1 MSRVKSFPNKQN
13 TQKSGSGSVA
23 IGNERDINMSRM
35 NRRHFI
41 TASALG
47 FAGLAATSVR
57 PVWAQSNPLD
67 EVLDQNQVEWGDR
80 FDTPGQ
86 TVAAVRT
93 AEPTLS
99 ASTAS
104 NIEQAMQFYYSI
116 AQRGGWPLV
125 PDNNIIRIGSRSP
138 TVTILRQRLT
148 MSGDLQQSVGV
159 SDVFDSYVD
168 AAVRRFQS
176 RHGISP
182 DGLVGKETFAAMNVP
197 VEVRLRQLETNLVR
211 VRSMSG
217 FLGDRYVMV
226 NIPAAE
232 IETVE
237 KGYVHSRHTAVVGK
251 IDRQSPVLASKI
263 HEINFNPYWHVPESI
278 IRKDLIPK
286 MQKDPDYLKDNKIK
300 IRDLRNNIELEA
312 NQIDWTTDEA
322 VNYQFRQEP
331 GAKNSM
337 GSIKINFHNKHAV
350 YLHDTPSK
358 TLFGSSYRFH
368 SSGCVR
374 VQNVREFVTWVLGQ
388 TAGWDRLSIDDV
400 IRSGERLDVRI
411 RKRVPIYMTYI
422 TAWATSGGM
431 IHFRDDIYNRDGLSA
446 MAPSA
451 QTGTF

>member
-1 MSRVKSFPNKQN
+1 MTKKLSRNNNLQPFMS
-13 TQKSGSGSVA
+13 
-23 IGNERDINMSRM
+23 
-35 NRRHFI
+35 RRHFLGAATTLAAGVASM
-41 TASALG
+41 TAS
-47 FAGLAATSVR
+47 
-57 PVWAQSNPLD
+57 PVWAQGATPLD
-67 EVLDQNQVEWGDR
+67 EVLNQGQPEWGDR

-99 ASTAS
+99 ASTAA
-104 NIEQAMQFYYSI
+104 NIEQAMQSYYGVV
-116 AQRGGWPLV
+116 QRGGWPIV
-125 PDNNIIRIGSRSP
+125 PDDKTLRIGNRSQ
-138 TVTILRQRLT
+138 TVAILRQRLM

-168 AAVRRFQS
+168 AAIRRFQS

-182 DGLVGKETFAAMNVP
+182 DGLAGKETFAALNVP
-197 VEVRLRQLETNLVR
+197 AEVRLRQLETNLVR

-217 FLGDRYVMV
+217 YLGDRYVMV

-232 IETVE
+232 IETVD
-237 KGYVHSRHTAVVGK
+237 KGIVHSRHTAVVGK
-251 IDRQSPVLASKI
+251 IERQSPVLASKI
-263 HEINFNPYWHVPESI
+263 HEINFNPYWHVPASI

-286 MQKDPDYLKDNKIK
+286 MQKDPEYLADNKIK
-300 IRDLRNNIELEA
+300 IRDLKNNIELDA
-312 NQIDWTTDEA
+312 TQIDWNSDEA
-322 VNYQFRQEP
+322 LNYQFRQEP

-374 VQNVREFVTWVLGQ
+374 VQNVREFVTWVLQG
-388 TAGWDRLSIDDV
+388 TTGWDRLAIDNV
-400 IRSGERLDVRI
+400 IRSGERTDVALRN
-411 RKRVPIYMTYI
+411 RVPIYMTYI

-431 IHFRDDIYNRDGLSA
+431 IHFRDDIYNRDGLST
-446 MAPSA
+446 MVPQNSL
-451 QTGTF
+451 

>member
-1 MSRVKSFPNKQN
+1 MSKKLLQSRN
-13 TQKSGSGSVA
+13 TQISP
-23 IGNERDINMSRM
+23 SR
-35 NRRHFI
+35 RRFL
-41 TASALG
+41 TTGTSLL
-47 FAGLAATSVR
+47 AGLACTTAM
-57 PVWAQSNPLD
+57 PAWAQSANPLD
-67 EVLDQNQVEWGDR
+67 EVLDQGQPDWGDR

-86 TVAAVRT
+86 TIAAVRT

-99 ASTAS
+99 PATAA
-104 NIEQAMQFYYSI
+104 NIEQAMQFYFGVV
-116 AQRGGWPLV
+116 QRGGWPIV
-125 PDNNIIRIGSRSP
+125 PDVKTLKIGDRSP
-138 TVTILRQRLT
+138 TVSILRRRLE
-148 MSGDLQQSVGV
+148 MSGDLQQQVGV
-159 SDVFDSYVD
+159 TDVFDSYVD

-182 DGLVGKETFAAMNVP
+182 DGLAGKETFAALNVP
-197 VEVRLRQLETNLVR
+197 AQVRLRQLETNLVR
-211 VRSMSG
+211 VRSLSG
-217 FLGDRYVMV
+217 YLGDRYVMV

-237 KGYVHSRHTAVVGK
+237 KGLVHSRHTAVVGK

-263 HEINFNPYWHVPESI
+263 HEINFNPYWHVPASI

-286 MQKDPDYLKDNKIK
+286 MQKDPSYLADNKIR
-300 IRDLRNNIELEA
+300 IRDLRNKVELDA
-312 NQIDWTTDEA
+312 SQIDWTTDEA
-322 VNYQFRQEP
+322 LNYQFRQEP

-374 VQNVREFVTWVLGQ
+374 VQNVREFVTWVLGD
-388 TAGWDRLSIDDV
+388 TPGWDRLSIDDV
-400 IRSGERLDVRI
+400 IRSGERTDVSV

-431 IHFRDDIYNRDGLSA
+431 IHFRDDIYNRDGLST
-446 MAPSA
+446 MAPDTTLDASS
-451 QTGTF
+451 QT

>member
-1 MSRVKSFPNKQN
+1 MQEKKSRNITSPANPAAPTSLKNGP
-13 TQKSGSGSVA
+13 A
-23 IGNERDINMSRM
+23 LSR
-35 NRRHFI
+35 RRLL
-41 TASALG
+41 SMGGGLV
-47 FAGLAATSVR
+47 AGLSMARVA
-57 PVWAQSNPLD
+57 PAFAQQVNPLD
-67 EVLDQNQVEWGDR
+67 EVLQQKPVEWGDR

-99 ASTAS
+99 PATAT
-104 NIEQAMQFYYSI
+104 NIEQAMQFYYSLV
-116 AQRGGWPLV
+116 QRGGWPIV
-125 PDNNIIRIGSRSP
+125 PDDKILRIGARSN
-138 TVTILRQRLT
+138 TVVILRQRLT
-148 MSGDLQQSVGV
+148 MSGDLQQSLGV

-182 DGLVGKETFAAMNVP
+182 DGLVGKETFAALNVP
-197 VEVRLRQLETNLVR
+197 AQIRLRQLETNLVR
-211 VRSMSG
+211 VRSLSG
-217 FLGDRYVMV
+217 YLGDRYVMV

-237 KGYVHSRHTAVVGK
+237 TGAVHSRHTAVVGK

-263 HEINFNPYWHVPESI
+263 HEINFNPYWHVPASI

-286 MQKDPDYLKDNKIK
+286 MQKDPDYLKDNRIH
-300 IRDLRNNIELEA
+300 IRDLRNNVELDA
-312 NQIDWTTDEA
+312 SQVDWTTDEA
-322 VNYQFRQEP
+322 LNYQFRQEP

-374 VQNVREFVTWVLGQ
+374 VQNVREFVTWVLGKTQ
-388 TAGWDRLSIDDV
+388 GWDRLAIDEV
-400 IRSGERLDVRI
+400 IRSGERTDVAV
-411 RKRVPIYMTYI
+411 KSRVPIYMTYI

-431 IHFRDDIYNRDGLSA
+431 IHFRDDIYNRDGLSPV
-446 MAPSA
+446 APA
-451 QTGTF
+451 Q

>member
-1 MSRVKSFPNKQN
+1 MQDKKSQKRHLPANASNPTERARMLEMSRRQVF
-13 TQKSGSGSVA
+13 G
-23 IGNERDINMSRM
+23 
-35 NRRHFI
+35 
-41 TASALG
+41 LG
-47 FAGLAATSVR
+47 TGLAASLVMAKTV
-57 PVWAQSNPLD
+57 PAFAQSNPLD
-67 EVLDQNQVEWGDR
+67 EVLNQNQVEWGDR

-99 ASTAS
+99 PQTAS
-104 NIEQAMQFYYSI
+104 NIEQAMQFYYGVV
-116 AQRGGWPLV
+116 QRGGWPLV
-125 PDNNIIRIGSRSP
+125 PDTKILRIGARSEA
-138 TVTILRQRLT
+138 VTILRQRLT
-148 MSGDLQQSVGV
+148 MSGDLQQSLGV

-168 AAVRRFQS
+168 AAIRRFQS

-182 DGLVGKETFAAMNVP
+182 DGLVGKETFAALNVP
-197 VEVRLRQLETNLVR
+197 AQVRLRQLETNLVR
-211 VRSMSG
+211 VRAMSG
-217 FLGDRYVMV
+217 YLGDRYVMV

-232 IETVE
+232 IETVQT
-237 KGYVHSRHTAVVGK
+237 GAVHSRHTAVVGK

-263 HEINFNPYWHVPESI
+263 HEINFNPYWHVPLSI

-286 MQKDPDYLKDNKIK
+286 MQKDPDYLKDNRIH
-300 IRDLRNNIELEA
+300 IRDLRNNVELDA
-312 NQIDWTTDEA
+312 SQVDWTTDEA
-322 VNYQFRQEP
+322 LNYQFRQEP

-388 TAGWDRLSIDDV
+388 TPGWNRLAIDDV
-400 IRSGERLDVRI
+400 IRSGERMDVSVRS
-411 RKRVPIYMTYI
+411 RVPIYMTYI

-431 IHFRDDIYNRDGLSA
+431 IHFRDDIYNRDGLSPV
-446 MAPSA
+446 APL
-451 QTGTF
+451 Q